1 MGQGSYVICE
11 FDSIQKEY
19 PDFQL
24 ALRKLESDLLTKCAA
39 DWGSLA
45 MPKSFGKLTPGKNEF
60 GRTTILPGLFCPNLL
75 TYGGGQFGGV
85 AVAPFITPPATWRQL
100 FTVAGHQTIMTG
112 ARPGY
117 LLPEDFKVGV
127 AGFMLPNKN
136 QHLTE
141 IKMQIGDRKYGR
153 INLEEI
159 HQYNK
164 PAVILEEGF
173 IIDEEESFELYGF
186 IEGDI
191 PVHLDGY
198 IGVHQRI
205 IPLGFTGFNK
215 IDYVLG
221 NCGTAI

>member
-19 PDFQL
+19 PDFAS

-45 MPKSFGKLTPGKNEF
+45 QPKGFGKLTPGKNQF
-60 GRTTILPGLFCPNLL
+60 GRTTTLPALFNDHN
-75 TYGGGQFGGV
+75 GV
-85 AVAPFITPPATWRQL
+85 QMVTWRQL
-100 FTVAGHQTIMTG
+100 FTTAGHQTIMTG
-112 ARPGY
+112 TRAGN
-117 LLPEDFKVGV
+117 LLPEDFKVGII
-127 AGFMLPNKN
+127 GFMFPNKN

-141 IKMQIGDRKYGR
+141 IKWQKGNEKFGR

-159 HQYNK
+159 HGMNK

-191 PVHLDGY
+191 PVHIGNY
-198 IGVHQRI
+198 TGVHQRI

-221 NCGTAI
+221 NCGAAI